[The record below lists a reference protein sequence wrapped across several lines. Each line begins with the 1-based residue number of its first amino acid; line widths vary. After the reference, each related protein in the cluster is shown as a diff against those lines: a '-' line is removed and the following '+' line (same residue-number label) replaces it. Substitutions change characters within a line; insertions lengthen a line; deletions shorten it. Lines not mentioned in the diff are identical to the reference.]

1 MISIFRAAIVVAGLL
16 SVAAAP
22 AVLANDPAPP
32 PSPLSVP
39 VIIDEVQFVQ
49 NVYERK
55 QAIDTLGEGEF
66 EANSV
71 LIGETFSTELLAIM
85 NAFYATPEP
94 VLDGDVFWG
103 AQDWEITDISFAL
116 TSTGAN
122 EGGQSVVTVSFK
134 NFGEPRLAIITLIKQ
149 VGVWKIDNVGW
160 EDGYDLRRM
169 FREDVEGAA
178 PATPTVP

>member
-1 MISIFRAAIVVAGLL
+1 MISILRATVLAVGLAL
-16 SVAAAP
+16 AAAP

-49 NVYERK
+49 DVYARK
-55 QAIDTLGEGEF
+55 QNIDVLGEGEW
-66 EANSV
+66 EANMV
-71 LIGETFSTELLAIM
+71 LIGETFSTELLAIF
-85 NAFYATPEP
+85 NAFLATPEP

-103 AQDWEITDISFAL
+103 AQDWEITELTFAL
-116 TSTGAN
+116 TATGAN

-134 NFGEPRLAIITLIKQ
+134 NFGEPRQAIITLIKQ
-149 VGVWKIDNVGW
+149 VEVWKIDNVGW
-160 EDGYDLRRM
+160 DDGYDLRRM

-178 PATPTVP
+178 PAELPAQ